1 MLKITIKLSL
11 TFWPL
16 MYSMPLLYVSKDELH
31 CYCLA
36 LLLKVASLFVEK
48 QAQSPLCPSLCVLNH
63 NCVLSVFCLCAA
75 CVGTGTPSRQTVDS
89 QNIDSFIN
97 CTKIQGSL
105 HFLVTGIRG
114 WDLRSS
120 AFETMVIEMF
130 MTKMTVLLSYPL
142 LDKLS

>member
-1 MLKITIKLSL
+1 
-11 TFWPL
+11 

-36 LLLKVASLFVEK
+36 LLLKVLHCSLRNK
-48 QAQSPLCPSLCVLNH
+48 HNLLHAHLCVFSTITVSLCFF
-63 NCVLSVFCLCAA
+63 SLCAA

-120 AFETMVIEMF
+120 AFETMVMICSWQ
-130 MTKMTVLLSYPL
+130 KWQSCLSYPL